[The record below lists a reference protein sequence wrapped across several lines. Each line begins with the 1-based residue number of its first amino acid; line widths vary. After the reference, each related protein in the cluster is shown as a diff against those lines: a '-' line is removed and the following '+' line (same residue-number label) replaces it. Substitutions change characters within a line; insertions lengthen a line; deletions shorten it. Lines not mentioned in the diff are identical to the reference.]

1 MIYSKYVV
9 EVIFSERTSEEHSS
23 EVPGESIMKHKLQ
36 DDSVID
42 FPYEKPTEELPGCL
56 CRIIT
61 FLISSEE
68 SNTDGDL

>member
-1 MIYSKYVV
+1 
-9 EVIFSERTSEEHSS
+9 
-23 EVPGESIMKHKLQ
+23 MKHKLQ

-42 FPYEKPTEELPGCL
+42 FPYEKPTEELSGCL